1 MPVSE
6 RPVPIRTIAIRGL
19 SCLALI
25 SGAAAFGHAQSK
37 GIRVAAASDLQTVM
51 PEIAKS
57 FESELR
63 THAELVFGSSGNL
76 FAQIQN
82 GAPFDVFFSADR
94 DFPEKLVQTGRAEP
108 RSSAVYAIGR
118 LVLWL
123 PPGTKCEPQAEKWN
137 CLLKP
142 EIAKI
147 AIANPV
153 HAPYGRA
160 AVQALQSAHLY
171 EQVRSKL
178 VFGENISQAAQFVQS
193 GNAQAGLLS
202 FSQLDSPAMQS
213 GKNWEIPR
221 ETYPPIEQA
230 VVVLKSAREKSA
242 ADEFVR
248 FVTEGPGRALLE
260 KSGFHVPDY
269 AQPRTR
275 HK

>member
-1 MPVSE
+1 MPGRTSLCIVS
-6 RPVPIRTIAIRGL
+6 RGL
-19 SCLALI
+19 LAVLC
-25 SGAAAFGHAQSK
+25 AAALAGAQK
-37 GIRVAAASDLQTVM
+37 KPIRVAAASDLQTSM
-51 PEIAKS
+51 PAIAS
-57 FESELR
+57 AFETDTGTHVELI
-63 THAELVFGSSGNL
+63 FGSSGNL

-82 GAPFDVFFSADR
+82 GAPFDLFFSADNE
-94 DFPEKLVQTGRAEP
+94 FPSRLVQNGRAEP
-108 RSSAVYAIGR
+108 RSVVPYALGR

-123 PPGTKCEPQAEKWN
+123 PAKAKCDPQNEKWN

-142 EIAKI
+142 EIAKV
-147 AIANPV
+147 AIANPA

-160 AVQALQSAHLY
+160 AVQALQFAGVY

-178 VFGENISQAAQFVQS
+178 VFGENVSQAAQFVQS

-202 FSQLDSPAMQS
+202 FSQLHSPAMQG

-242 ADEFVR
+242 ADEFAR
-248 FVTEGPGRALLE
+248 FVTEGRGRTLLE
-260 KSGFHVPDY
+260 KSGFHVPDN
-269 AQPRTR
+269 AQPQTR